1 MENDLEKLPDVCEVQ
16 KLTHF
21 PLFIPIE
28 NKTVLVV
35 GGGKIATRRIAT
47 LVHFACR
54 IRVVSPTLTEQITA
68 WVDSGRV
75 EYEKVEYYSE
85 ALEYADIIVAATN
98 KRLINQ
104 KVGVDAKKN
113 SQFVSV
119 CDCKEECNFYFP
131 AVIAHDA
138 VVIGLSS
145 QGRSPSTLAALVI
158 KLRQFLT
165 LN

>member
-21 PLFIPIE
+21 PLFIRME

-68 WVDSGRV
+68 WVDTGRV
-75 EYEKVEYYSE
+75 EYEKAEYYLG
-85 ALEYADIIVAATN
+85 ALEHADIVVAATN
-98 KRLINQ
+98 NRFVNR
-104 KVGVDAKKN
+104 KVGVDAKN
-113 SQFVSV
+113 NHQFVSV
-119 CDCKEECNFYFP
+119 CDCMEECNFYFP
-131 AVIAHDA
+131 AIIKYEF

-145 QGRSPSTLAALVI
+145 QGRSPSALAEFAK
-158 KLRQFLT
+158 KLRRFLD